1 LATYTTGNR
10 LLDRLQPP
18 LLDAIRETLD
28 VTAIDSGTVLYPG
41 SLHGPLLMVV
51 FPISCVTSMLAS
63 MDDGSEVE
71 TGTVG
76 FEGVVGAP
84 SAFGSRRLLER
95 WIVQVPGMAAK
106 MSVDDFRRLF
116 ATSDDARWIVHRYTQ
131 AYMSSLAR
139 SGACNARHVLVER
152 CARWLLLTHDRVDRV
167 DRDEFELTQESLAM
181 MLGVRRPGV
190 SVAASALQSAGM
202 ISYSRGVIRVEN
214 RAALEAASC
223 ECYRVT
229 TDEYKRLFHEDPRAD
244 ETGG

>member
-1 LATYTTGNR
+1 MATYTTGNR

-76 FEGVVGAP
+76 FEGMVGAP

-95 WIVQVPGMAAK
+95 WIVQVPA
-106 MSVDDFRRLF
+106 
-116 ATSDDARWIVHRYTQ
+116 W
-131 AYMSSLAR
+131 
-139 SGACNARHVLVER
+139 
-152 CARWLLLTHDRVDRV
+152 
-167 DRDEFELTQESLAM
+167 
-181 MLGVRRPGV
+181 RP
-190 SVAASALQSAGM
+190 
-202 ISYSRGVIRVEN
+202 R
-214 RAALEAASC
+214 
-223 ECYRVT
+223 
-229 TDEYKRLFHEDPRAD
+229 
-244 ETGG
+244 